1 MRTAEDVRREIVRR
15 YDKDPADWNV
25 FFTTDR
31 RGYHN
36 IITVHRGQMWL
47 VKEEA
52 INPYTSVGFGLRT
65 KLDREISANSL
76 SPYPFGLRPV
86 QEEQAK
92 QIIQAFEGGE
102 KADNIITRI
111 LDSKPWPSHE
121 IRTPT
126 MLQGPM
132 LQIPRGVEFLS
143 EQHQALDLKLRRQ
156 LDQLLQRKYPHIV
169 GQYV

>member
-1 MRTAEDVRREIVRR
+1 MRTAEEVRREIVRR
-15 YDKDPADWNV
+15 YDKDPTDWNV
-25 FFTTDR
+25 FFSTDR

-52 INPYTSVGFGLRT
+52 INPYKSVGFGLKT
-65 KLDREISANSL
+65 KLDSEIPAKKL

-86 QEEQAK
+86 QEDQAK

-102 KADNIITRI
+102 DTGNIITRI
-111 LDSKPWPSHE
+111 LDSKPWPASE
-121 IRTPT
+121 IRTP
-126 MLQGPM
+126 MILQGPM
-132 LQIPRGVEFLS
+132 LQIPRGVEILS
-143 EQHQALDLKLRRQ
+143 EQHQALDAKLRRQ